1 LIVLRER
8 VSNFIFLV
16 CTLSLAACQ
25 TVPSSPQLDITSSQ
39 PIPQTVLLS
48 STAMP
53 SGAPTDS
60 APPGFISFCNRFMDQ
75 CVASQN
81 NAPVVHLDLGTQ
93 AVLDTVNRSVNRSI
107 WPESDERHYGVAEY
121 WDIPKDGYGNCHD
134 YALTKRKQ
142 LIDAGLPER
151 ALRIAIVITPRQNRH
166 AVLTVTTDR
175 GDLVLDNLSDTLKPW
190 RDVDYQWIERQDS
203 EGGFGW
209 VNLSTAVALNSTGS
223 STSVTK

>member
-1 LIVLRER
+1 M
-8 VSNFIFLV
+8 FLL

-25 TVPSSPQLDITSSQ
+25 TVPSGSQLSIDASQ
-39 PIPQTVLLS
+39 PIPQLALLS

-53 SGAPTDS
+53 TGTPTDA
-60 APPGFISFCNRFMDQ
+60 APAGFISFCSRFMDQ
-75 CVASQN
+75 CVTSQN

-93 AVLDTVNRSVNRSI
+93 AVLDNVNRSVNRAI
-107 WPESDERHYGVAEY
+107 WPESDERHFGVAEY

-134 YALTKRKQ
+134 YALTKRQ
-142 LIDAGLPER
+142 ELIDAGLPER
-151 ALRIAIVITPRQNRH
+151 ALRIAIVITPRENRH

-175 GDLVLDNLSDTLKPW
+175 GDFVLDNLNNTVKPW
-190 RDVDYQWIERQDS
+190 TDVDYQWVERQDN

-223 STSVTK
+223 STSATK

>member
-1 LIVLRER
+1 MLKKRVLHPA
-8 VSNFIFLV
+8 VLFCGMLLAG
-16 CTLSLAACQ
+16 CQTTPPGTQLSLNDPPVTQ
-25 TVPSSPQLDITSSQ
+25 TK
-39 PIPQTVLLS
+39 LLS

-53 SGAPTDS
+53 TGTPTNE
-60 APPGFISFCNRFMDQ
+60 APPGFISFCSRFVDQ
-75 CVASQN
+75 CITSQN

-93 AVLDTVNRSVNRSI
+93 TVLDTVNRSVNRAI

-134 YALTKRKQ
+134 YALTKRKE

-151 ALRIAIVITPRQNRH
+151 ALRIAIVVTPRENRH

-175 GDLVLDNLSDTLKPW
+175 GDLVLDNLNDAVKPW
-190 RDVDYQWIERQDS
+190 REVDYQWVERQDN

-209 VNLSTAVALNSTGS
+209 VNLSTTVAMNGAGGLTS
-223 STSVTK
+223 STK